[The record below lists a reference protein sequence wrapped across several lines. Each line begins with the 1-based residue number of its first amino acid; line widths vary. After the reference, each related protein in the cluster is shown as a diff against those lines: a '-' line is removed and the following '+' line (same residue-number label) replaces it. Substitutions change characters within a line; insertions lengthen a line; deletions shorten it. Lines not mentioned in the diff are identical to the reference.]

1 MAEASS
7 RLRLLVSPSS
17 RRDEIVGRHGD
28 GWKVR
33 VAAPPEDGR
42 ANEAVRRLIAD
53 RLGIP
58 RRAVSIVSGQTAR
71 EKVVEMSGIEQAE
84 TESLLQAK
92 GR

>member
-42 ANEAVRRLIAD
+42 ANEAVRRLIAE

-58 RRAVSIVSGQTAR
+58 RRAVSIVAGQTAR

-84 TESLLQAK
+84 SESLLQAE